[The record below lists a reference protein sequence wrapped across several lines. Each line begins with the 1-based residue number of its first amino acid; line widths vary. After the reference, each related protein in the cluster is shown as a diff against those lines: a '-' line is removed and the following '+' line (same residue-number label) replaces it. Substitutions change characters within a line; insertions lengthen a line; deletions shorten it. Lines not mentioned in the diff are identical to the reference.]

1 MVEATESRNQDCAV
15 AHLGTQPAVGHGQSG
30 PSSTR
35 IEGRQV
41 GKQVGQDFLLAARST
56 SPVLLA
62 VGRHCP
68 TLPVTVCGGCGEGER
83 KHMK

>member
-1 MVEATESRNQDCAV
+1 MVEATESKNQDCAV

-41 GKQVGQDFLLAARST
+41 GKQVGQDFLLAARHPD
-56 SPVLLA
+56 PVLSETS
-62 VGRHCP
+62 VG
-68 TLPVTVCGGCGEGER
+68 GGG
-83 KHMK
+83 KHLK